1 MKTRLWTCVGLLLV
15 LEAATVT
22 AYCGLLFGCGC
33 TLLDGMGYCNVH
45 NLQGP
50 WCPWCSQGKLG
61 FYVPFA
67 VMTGGAVAGAWW
79 GLKLRSSLW
88 AGLLTGVAGYLSAG
102 AIAAWVSAQ
111 LHEYPIWP

>member
-1 MKTRLWTCVGLLLV
+1 MRTRLSICFGLLLV

-33 TLLDGMGYCNVH
+33 TLLDGMTHCNVH

-50 WCPWCSQGKLG
+50 WCPWCSQGRLG

-67 VMTGGAVAGAWW
+67 VMTGGAFTAAWW
-79 GLKLRSSLW
+79 GLRYRSNLW
-88 AGLLTGVAGYLSAG
+88 AGLLAGVAAYLVTGAVMAWISARMQ
-102 AIAAWVSAQ
+102 S
-111 LHEYPIWP
+111 

>member
-1 MKTRLWTCVGLLLV
+1 MQARLWICVGLLLV

-22 AYCGLLFGCGC
+22 AYCGLIFGCGC
-33 TLLDGMGYCNVH
+33 TFLDGMAYCNVH

-67 VMTGGAVAGAWW
+67 VMTGGADRRRLVGAPATVPASGPDCWRERRVTC
-79 GLKLRSSLW
+79 RS
-88 AGLLTGVAGYLSAG
+88 G
-102 AIAAWVSAQ
+102 AVAAWVSARLQ
-111 LHEYPIWP
+111 GYPL